1 MAAGIGSPLKSC
13 NTVPAGVPQQML
25 RGAAD
30 ALRGG
35 LPAAERRRPV

>member
-1 MAAGIGSPLKSC
+1 MAAGIGSPLIRFT
-13 NTVPAGVPQQML
+13 TVPAGLPLQVL

-35 LPAAERRRPV
+35 LPAAERRRPA